1 MKPDE
6 ITLILTGLS
15 LVAHTEHLFLIAGVT
30 LLSFFLVSYFFQR
43 LKLPSLLAYVFLGLA
58 LSGLLTDPELEIIDQ
73 IARLGILLLFF
84 LLGLHFP
91 LARLINISRR
101 VWTVGVMD
109 IGLNFGISFALAYLL
124 GFDLLAAL
132 IIGGV
137 AYATSS
143 SITIKMLEDS
153 KRLKTPEGEFKLA
166 LLVFEDLAAPVL
178 VSFLAGLIILGAV
191 TAEAVLVILVKVVLL
206 TVVSIL
212 FALYGFRRLDLFSGR
227 YMSRDFMPL
236 FAFAVG
242 LIFAGIAEA
251 LDLSK
256 LLGAFLAG
264 VMLSETGTSRE
275 FSKIITPVKDLTLPF
290 FFFWFGTTI
299 TLGTGAIALPA
310 LAVLLIWALAGKLI
324 VGFWGGR
331 MYGLS
336 FKGAIRAAFSLLPR
350 GEFSVVIAA
359 MAEPVLRAFLGI
371 YIVVT
376 AIAGVYLFRW
386 APRIADRLARRA
398 GR

>member
-1 MKPDE
+1 MDY
-6 ITLILTGLS
+6 S
-15 LVAHTEHLFLIAGVT
+15 EHLLLVGGIAFL
-30 LLSFFLVSYFFQR
+30 LFFFVSYIFQR
-43 LKLPSLLAYVFLGLA
+43 LKLPSLLAYIFLGIA
-58 LSGLLTDPELEIIDQ
+58 LSGLLTELEQNIVDEIS
-73 IARLGILLLFF
+73 RLGILLLFF

-101 VWTVGVMD
+101 IWVVGVMD
-109 IGLNFGISFALAYLL
+109 IGFNFGVSFLLAYLF

-143 SITIKMLEDS
+143 SITVKMLEES

-166 LLVFEDLAAPVL
+166 LLIFEDLAAPVM
-178 VSFLAGLIILGAV
+178 VSFLVGLSVHGAV
-191 TAEAVLVILVKVVLL
+191 TVGSVLVIFSKVVLL

-212 FALYGFRRLDLFSGR
+212 MALYVFKKLDLFVSR
-227 YMSRDFMPL
+227 YLTREFIPFL
-236 FAFAVG
+236 AVAVA
-242 LIFAGIAEA
+242 LIFGGIAEA

-264 VMLSETGTSRE
+264 VVLSETGISRE
-275 FSKIITPVKDLTLPF
+275 LEKIISPVKDLTLPF

-299 TLGTGAIALPA
+299 SVGTGIVSPLALV
-310 LAVLLIWALAGKLI
+310 VLLLWGVMGKLI

-331 MYGLS
+331 IYGLT
-336 FKGAIRAAFSLLPR
+336 FKSSLRAAFGLLQR

-359 MAEPVLRAFLGI
+359 LAKPFMSVFLGI
-371 YIVVT
+371 YIVAT
-376 AIAGVYLFRW
+376 AFVGVYFF
-386 APRIADRLARRA
+386 RRA
-398 GR
+398 PALAERVSRRLGR